1 MSVLASDYS
10 ISVAATSSKFV
21 TGQLRFEVGQVNKGL
36 LRRYFVNLAH
46 LSRIAA
52 F

>member
-21 TGQLRFEVGQVNKGL
+21 SGQVRFEVGQVNKGL
-36 LRRYFVNLAH
+36 LRCYFVEFGSL
-46 LSRIAA
+46 
-52 F
+52 